1 MKTCLPCAQGCLLCF
16 NSKECVECNSTYFM
30 IESESKICKPF
41 SELTNCLNKTKTGC
55 DVCKEGYYINNKLC
69 QECPNECT
77 KCESSTSCSSCKEG
91 KILQNNKCV
100 DVTAV
105 EHCTKAS
112 NNTCKECS
120 EGYKP
125 SKDQKFIESLIS
137 KEFGV
142 DTVDII
148 INSI

>member
-1 MKTCLPCAQGCLLCF
+1 MEVYNALFRAPEMIKCFPDEGARKRYILHNQLFGLATSPAAATIARKTIYDDPTILG
-16 NSKECVECNSTYFM
+16 N
-30 IESESKICKPF
+30 IR
-41 SELTNCLNKTKTGC
+41 
-55 DVCKEGYYINNKLC
+55 YI
-69 QECPNECT
+69 
-77 KCESSTSCSSCKEG
+77 
-91 KILQNNKCV
+91 
-100 DVTAV
+100 
-105 EHCTKAS
+105 
-112 NNTCKECS
+112 